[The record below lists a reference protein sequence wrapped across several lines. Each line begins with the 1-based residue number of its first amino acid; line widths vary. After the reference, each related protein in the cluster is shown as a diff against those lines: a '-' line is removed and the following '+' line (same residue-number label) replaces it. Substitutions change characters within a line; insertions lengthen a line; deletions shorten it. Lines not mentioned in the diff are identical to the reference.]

1 MGKLALLVVIGAAGL
16 GGWAFMGNK
25 KHSEAFLAYEKFSDA
40 MLENRHNDAGKL
52 AVGQGALD
60 AVEAGKV
67 MHARYGAMMGEVSYA
82 ARTVESET
90 ASADGKQITLTVS
103 VDCRRGG
110 APAGPPNVRY
120 KHIVVMVQTDQG
132 WMVDSFQE
140 ESTPLT
146 KSE

>member
-1 MGKLALLVVIGAAGL
+1 MGKLALLVVIGAAGF
-16 GGWAFMGNK
+16 GGWMLTGK
-25 KHSEAFLAYEKFSDA
+25 KNSEAFLAYEKYSDA
-40 MLENRHNDAGKL
+40 LLENRHNDAGKL
-52 AVGQGALD
+52 AVGQVALA
-60 AVEAGKV
+60 AVEEAKV
-67 MHARYGAMMGEVSYA
+67 MHARYGAMLGEVSYA

-90 ASADGKQITLTVS
+90 ASADGKQVTLVVS

-120 KHIVVMVQTDQG
+120 KHRVVMVQTEQG
-132 WMVDSFQE
+132 WMVDSFEE

>member
-1 MGKLALLVVIGAAGL
+1 MGKLALLVVIGAAGF
-16 GGWAFMGNK
+16 GGWMLTGK
-25 KHSEAFLAYEKFSDA
+25 THSEAFLAYEKFSDA

-67 MHARYGAMMGEVSYA
+67 MHAHYGAMMGEVSYA
-82 ARTVESET
+82 ARTVESEV
-90 ASADGKQITLTVS
+90 ASADGKQVTLTVS

-120 KHIVVMVQTDQG
+120 KHLVVMVQTEQG